1 MHRLNWI
8 LILSVVVLCVVS
20 AIPLKLDEKDADA
33 EELYFQERD
42 LVELRRMLDYFRTVF
57 GPQTMHSRGE
67 LENFSMKEYERG
79 SKNSE
84 SDQSKSQAG
93 KETMKNNCNYSEKYQ
108 VEKEHEDINIG
119 INVVVNQ
126 PYVPCGV
133 CESQVPEPTCTSPPP
148 SSPPPSPPPS
158 SPPPSPPPSSPPPSP
173 PPTPTWYWN

>member
-8 LILSVVVLCVVS
+8 LILSLVVLCVVS

-57 GPQTMHSRGE
+57 GPQTTHSRGE
-67 LENFSMKEYERG
+67 LETFSMKEYERG

-84 SDQSKSQAG
+84 SDQYKSQ
-93 KETMKNNCNYSEKYQ
+93 TMKNNCNYSEKYQ

-158 SPPPSPPPSSPPPSP
+158 SPPPSPPPTHPS
-173 PPTPTWYWN
+173 PTPTWYWN